1 MVLTSVIFVTDMHY
15 DGVEVTPLISA
26 INIWKQL
33 KETVAD
39 DRLFEEINN
48 LLYVQV
54 RSNAPQLSLAVLVFL
69 VPRPD

>member
-1 MVLTSVIFVTDMHY
+1 MHY

-26 INIWKQL
+26 INIWKLL

-39 DRLFEEINN
+39 DRLFDDITN

-54 RSNAPQLSLAVLVFL
+54 KSNAPQLSLSPVVLFFL
-69 VPRPD
+69 VPRPDGSFYF